1 MKVCLLLSELSNT
14 DNIRSVRLR
23 SNQANFSRKSNF
35 LLLIYREMIVC
46 GKEGE
51 NNIPVSCV
59 VILERDGIVKVGFG
73 YQNCRRIFFP
83 CAIDYRSWPYWS
95 RNPVKRTLSR
105 RLNLI
110 VMMVN
115 IFHSILVFYVESI
128 FHADE
133 IHEYFFSS

>member
-1 MKVCLLLSELSNT
+1 MESVRFLSKMIKLFVYNKILMNKACNILIRVKVCLLLSELSNT

-35 LLLIYREMIVC
+35 PLLIYRGMTVC

-83 CAIDYRSWPYWS
+83 CAIDYWSWPYWS

-105 RLNLI
+105 R
-110 VMMVN
+110 
-115 IFHSILVFYVESI
+115 
-128 FHADE
+128 
-133 IHEYFFSS
+133 

>member
-1 MKVCLLLSELSNT
+1 MESVRFFFSKLIKLFVYKLLMNRAYNISIRVKDCLLLSELSNT

-35 LLLIYREMIVC
+35 PLLIYRGMTVC

-83 CAIDYRSWPYWS
+83 CAIDY
-95 RNPVKRTLSR
+95 
-105 RLNLI
+105 
-110 VMMVN
+110 
-115 IFHSILVFYVESI
+115 
-128 FHADE
+128 
-133 IHEYFFSS
+133 